1 MPSLQEM
8 LDAELGLG
16 GSEKVASAQDD
27 DIQSLALAAGLFTKE
42 ASEGEEDEEEKKD
55 EEKEEKK
62 ASDFGM
68 ASLFDSMFPEDVLS
82 ETKTAA
88 EKEAAAYEDRLG
100 ARSYDYFAS
109 RFDQRIEKMAAE
121 ALSADS
127 EPPQQLENNKANTNK
142 KIDTG
147 STSVQN
153 EVKAHNDAST
163 VGHFE
168 QKMAALVEQAKAGE
182 LTKEAAAQAIVVND
196 AYRTGFDKIA
206 AQIADGID
214 AAAAE
219 KTAEKKDEEEKMD
232 EESEKAAA
240 EIGAFIEKG
249 TVEGLRKLGSD
260 RHGDENYYL
269 NEFMVDKVAGEG
281 AKRAASALL
290 AKIKGGASAA
300 GAKASEMAGKAKAGV
315 QAGAAKGREMA
326 QAGAAKA
333 QAAGQ
338 AAKAHVQKHK
348 TPYAALAGGAVGATG
363 GYMAGKK
370 KDKE

>member
-8 LDAELGLG
+8 LDEELGL

-42 ASEGEEDEEEKKD
+42 ASEEEGDEEEKK

-68 ASLFDSMFPEDVLS
+68 ASLFDSMFPEDALS

-88 EKEAAAYEDRLG
+88 EKEAAEYEDRLG

-121 ALSADS
+121 ALSANS

-206 AQIADGID
+206 AQIADSMD
-214 AAAAE
+214 AAAE
-219 KTAEKKDEEEKMD
+219 KTAAEKKDEEEKMD

-269 NEFMVDKVAGEG
+269 NEFMVDKVASEG
-281 AKRAASALL
+281 AKRAASAFL

-348 TPYAALAGGAVGATG
+348 TPYAALAGGAVGAG
-363 GYMAGKK
+363 AGYAAGKK